1 MATEKYTAR
10 TQFVPRR
17 ARSRKYREAGITEAR
32 ARQLIGGGTAE
43 VSQRWDINNLKAMNA
58 VRADLTAKD
67 AQLSELITTTTTISD
82 KQAASDAKIEQ
93 LTKDSSG
100 FSETLTTLSYTVASQ
115 TDIEKMCETAFS

>member
-43 VSQRWDINNLKAMNA
+43 VSKRWDINNLKAMTS
-58 VRADLTAKD
+58 VRADLAAKD
-67 AQLSELITTTTTISD
+67 AQLSELTVTAAD
-82 KQAASDAKIEQ
+82 LQAKQNSSDAKLQE
-93 LTKDSSG
+93 LADTSKK
-100 FSETLTTLSYTVASQ
+100 FSETLTVLSYTVA
-115 TDIEKMCETAFS
+115 TAADIEKMCETAFS